1 MNSTSSPDSRSAQP
15 QKMCKACFAVIH
27 PQAEICPQCGVR
39 QFHPINKAALLL
51 LTFFLGG
58 IGAHK
63 FYVGKN
69 LQGVFYLLFFW
80 TGIPGII
87 ALVEFLIYIFTDT
100 DQLQRMYSES
110 HGGATAVAC
119 VVGAVGLV
127 FVMGILAAIAIPAFV
142 SYRGKAACRMVENE
156 AQRASVAVSEY
167 FLDTGNTQ
175 APSIAELTE
184 TVGYAPQAKVQIEVR
199 GNTQRY
205 SIIAADKSGRCKDG
219 SIYRM
224 IQPNDQGRNGWQ

>member
-1 MNSTSSPDSRSAQP
+1 
-15 QKMCKACFAVIH
+15 MCKACFAVIH

-58 IGAHK
+58 LGAHK

-87 ALVEFLIYIFTDT
+87 ALVEFLIYLFKDV
-100 DQLQRMYSES
+100 DQLQRIYPES
-110 HGGATAVAC
+110 HGGAAVAC
-119 VVGAVGLV
+119 VVGAVGLF

-142 SYRGKAACRMVENE
+142 SYQSKAACHMVTNE

-175 APSIAELTE
+175 APSIAELTQA
-184 TVGYAPQAKVQIEVR
+184 VGYVPHAKVQIEVR
-199 GNTQRY
+199 GNSQRY
-205 SIIAADKSGRCKDG
+205 SVIVADKSGRCKDG
-219 SIYRM
+219 SNYRM
-224 IQPNDQGRNGWQ
+224 TQPKDQGRDGWQ